1 MQRENTGAEQP
12 WHPHFTH
19 LHTLETPGWDHMK
32 GHFGML
38 TQALLSPPSLVSPPA
53 LTFVIRLRRHTLV
66 LPRRPQRSRPGAVSG
81 AAAVCATPNTHMTTP
96 GGIFCWPRWK
106 GDTTSSLLSLL
117 SAVDGDVT
125 SQLPA
130 SATTPATCGHPVMDS
145 HPSGTRSP
153 NPLFSQLPWP
163 CVPSSNRKV
172 TSADP
177 KHSFLPT
184 RQTEQLCQQ

>member
-1 MQRENTGAEQP
+1 MR
-12 WHPHFTH
+12 
-19 LHTLETPGWDHMK
+19 

-53 LTFVIRLRRHTLV
+53 LTFIIRLRRHTLV

-106 GDTTSSLLSLL
+106 GDTTSGLLSLL
-117 SAVDGDVT
+117 STVDGDVT

-130 SATTPATCGHPVMDS
+130 SATTPATCDGLSSLWNQKPKSTLLSVALAMCSIKQQKSDQCR
-145 HPSGTRSP
+145 PQA
-153 NPLFSQLPWP
+153 L
-163 CVPSSNRKV
+163 VPSYKTDR
-172 TSADP
+172 TALSAI
-177 KHSFLPT
+177 T
-184 RQTEQLCQQ
+184 TEGDAEVAEEKQGPAGN